1 VPKPFDA
8 STKFLVEMQPEDW
21 IAFLKFPPGAVHMED
36 ADASTVTAAGDRI
49 LLVDAQSGSYGVHFE
64 FQAGPDPLFTE
75 RLWQYNVLYT
85 GKFHLPIRSV
95 AFLLR
100 PFDGHA
106 KIRGRY
112 VVRDTE
118 DELIHAFHHW
128 TIRVWQTPPDVFL
141 QGGLALLP
149 LAAVAKVPKRELSR
163 IIKQID
169 QRLYAETKASDGELL
184 RTATFVLLGLKYEK
198 TFVEK
203 IMSKNVLEL
212 SSTYQALMEE
222 GKDMG
227 KAIGLEIGKEIG
239 KEIGREEGE
248 LEKAREMLVR
258 LGRRRLGEPSKDMM
272 SFLNNISDVTVLD
285 GFADRLWDIES
296 WADLLPTKS

>member
-49 LLVDAQSGSYGVHFE
+49 LLVDAERGSYGVHFE
-64 FQAGPDPLFTE
+64 FQAGPDPLFVK

-85 GKFHLPIRSV
+85 SKFHLPIRSV

-112 VVRDTE
+112 IVRDTE

-128 TIRVWQTPPDVFL
+128 TIRVWQTPPEVFL

-149 LAAVAKVPKRELSR
+149 LAAVAKVPKRELSS

-184 RTATFVLLGLKYEK
+184 RTATFVLLGLKYDK
-198 TFVEK
+198 AFVEK

-222 GKDMG
+222 
-227 KAIGLEIGKEIG
+227 G

-258 LGRRRLGEPSKDMM
+258 LGRRRLGEPSKEMM
-272 SFLNNISDVTVLD
+272 EFLNNISNVTVLD

-296 WADLLPTKS
+296 WADLLLPPSQ